1 MRGRVRFCCP
11 TVSHQ
16 HVKYEEKLVSSA
28 TWKERMGPGRANED
42 RRLAAPCSPHEDTWF
57 HATPLLSPKGYEH
70 ERDEDRL
77 PITQ

>member
-28 TWKERMGPGRANED
+28 TWKERMGPGRANEEGVLQP
-42 RRLAAPCSPHEDTWF
+42 RAAPTK
-57 HATPLLSPKGYEH
+57 TPGSTP
-70 ERDEDRL
+70 
-77 PITQ
+77 